1 MLELYTLCTMV
12 SMIYNVNEE
21 TKEYRIIVDMI
32 ELILFYVIT
41 TMLQFI

>member
-1 MLELYTLCTMV
+1 MV

-32 ELILFYVIT
+32 ETNFILCYNYNATVYLDLLIK
-41 TMLQFI
+41 